1 MCWQFCFSHCLKYRW
16 VVKENVWLNRQQIA
30 LLFDRGIKTI
40 GKHIANV
47 LDKELKGFSVV
58 AQIATT
64 TTDVKTY
71 QTEYYNLDVFISVGC
86 RVKSKQ
92 ERNSEL
98 KIMTMQN
105 EIILYQS
112 NELPERIEVRIED
125 ETVWLTQQQ
134 MATLFMQTKQNIS
147 LHINNCFNENE
158 LQQISVVKDSLTTA
172 TDGKKYKTKYYNLDV
187 IISVGYRV
195 KSKQG
200 TQFRIWATT
209 VLRDYLL
216 KGYAIN
222 QRMNRIE
229 NHVENLTEKVNAISL
244 QIQSSAIPNQ
254 GVFFDGQVFDAYE
267 LASKIIRSATKSIVL
282 IDNYIDEN
290 TLTHLS
296 KKGKGVKVLL
306 LTKNTN
312 KQIVLDVQ
320 KANDQYGNF
329 TLKSF
334 DKSHDRFLIVDENEV
349 YHVGA
354 SLKDLGKK
362 WFAFS
367 KMDKNS
373 LAEILNS
380 ILEQI

>member
-1 MCWQFCFSHCLKYRW
+1 
-16 VVKENVWLNRQQIA
+16 
-30 LLFDRGIKTI
+30 
-40 GKHIANV
+40 
-47 LDKELKGFSVV
+47 
-58 AQIATT
+58 
-64 TTDVKTY
+64 
-71 QTEYYNLDVFISVGC
+71 
-86 RVKSKQ
+86 
-92 ERNSEL
+92 
-98 KIMTMQN
+98 MQN

-195 KSKQG
+195 KSKHG
-200 TQFRIWATT
+200 TQFRIWATS

-229 NHVENLTEKVNAISL
+229 NHVENLTEKVNEISL

-254 GVFFDGQVFDAYE
+254 GVFFDNQVFDAYE

-296 KKGKGVKVLL
+296 KKEKGVKVML
-306 LTKNTN
+306 LTKNTS
-312 KQIVLDVQ
+312 KQIILDVQ
-320 KANDQYGNF
+320 KANEQYGNF
-329 TLKSF
+329 TLKPF
-334 DKSHDRFLIVDENEV
+334 DKSHDRFLIIDENEV
-349 YHVGA
+349 YHLGA

-373 LAEILNS
+373 VVNILNS
-380 ILEQI
+380 ILELI

>member
-1 MCWQFCFSHCLKYRW
+1 M
-16 VVKENVWLNRQQIA
+16 
-30 LLFDRGIKTI
+30 LFDRGIKTI